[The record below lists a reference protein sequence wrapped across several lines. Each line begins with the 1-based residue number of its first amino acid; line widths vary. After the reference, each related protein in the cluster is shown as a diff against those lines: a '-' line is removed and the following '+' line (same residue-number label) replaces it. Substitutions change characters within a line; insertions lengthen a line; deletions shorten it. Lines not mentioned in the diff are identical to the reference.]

1 MDERHWWFATKLQET
16 FHIGA
21 QDSPTM
27 LEDFMAEQ
35 ATLDYINDFIAIG
48 GHTKLFFYCPKPSQ
62 ETLVARKMSVTN
74 TTAKLREV
82 LNEESIC
89 LYFLRSE
96 ADHVIESNRVEKEV
110 FCGEIKEGP
119 LLTLNLLVS
128 DIFAPILRA
137 QKNWDCSDENV
148 AQFLTQFE
156 KLAST
161 LNEYA
166 TASVAPQPILKRAE
180 MQVSNDFKQNR
191 AAAIN
196 PMVLSEYETLV
207 TDWMHTIEGILCDGL
222 DDRYSII
229 RYSRTCLIWTSKCLY

>member
-27 LEDFMAEQ
+27 LEDFMADQ
-35 ATLDYINDFIAIG
+35 TTLDYINDFLAVG
-48 GHTKLFFYCPKPSQ
+48 GHTKLFFYCPKPSINS
-62 ETLVARKMSVTN
+62 LVPRRMSVTN
-74 TTAKLREV
+74 TTAKLREL

-89 LYFLRSE
+89 LYFLRSDAE
-96 ADHVIESNRVEKEV
+96 HVIDSNRVEKEV

-119 LLTLNLLVS
+119 LLTLNVLVN
-128 DIFAPILRA
+128 DIFVPILRA
-137 QKNWDCSDENV
+137 QKSWECSEETV
-148 AQFLTQFE
+148 FQFFSQFE
-156 KLAST
+156 KLSST

-196 PMVLSEYETLV
+196 PAVLSEYEALV
-207 TDWMHTIEGILCDGL
+207 TDWTHTIESILCDGL
-222 DDRYSII
+222 DDRYVECISGFF
-229 RYSRTCLIWTSKCLY
+229 

>member
-35 ATLDYINDFIAIG
+35 TTLDYINDFLALS
-48 GHTKLFFYCPKPSQ
+48 GHTKLFFYCPKPNQ
-62 ETLVARKMSVTN
+62 ETLEVRKMSVTN

-96 ADHVIESNRVEKEV
+96 PDHAIESNRVEKEV
-110 FCGEIKEGP
+110 FCGEIKESP
-119 LLTLNLLVS
+119 LLTLNVLVS
-128 DIFAPILRA
+128 DVFAPILRA
-137 QKNWDCSDENV
+137 QKKWNCSEESV

-196 PMVLSEYETLV
+196 PMVLSEYEALV
-207 TDWMHTIEGILCDGL
+207 TDWTHTIEGILCDGL
-222 DDRYSII
+222 DDRCSINPK
-229 RYSRTCLIWTSKCLY
+229 L

>member
-35 ATLDYINDFIAIG
+35 TTLDYINDFLAVG
-48 GHTKLFFYCPKPSQ
+48 GHTKLFFYCPKPNQ

-110 FCGEIKEGP
+110 FCGEIKETP
-119 LLTLNLLVS
+119 LLTLNLLVG
-128 DIFAPILRA
+128 DIFAPMLRA
-137 QKNWDCSDENV
+137 QKKWDCSDETV

-196 PMVLSEYETLV
+196 PMVLSEYEALV
-207 TDWMHTIEGILCDGL
+207 TDWTHTIEGILSDGL
-222 DDRYSII
+222 DDRYSI
-229 RYSRTCLIWTSKCLY
+229 